1 MDDSG
6 MNEDLWGEDISEEA
20 MEECLLQAS
29 QICSQTAT
37 NQQATNL
44 VTIAASTS
52 ISQYDQFKMPILQTK
67 NVYAFC
73 KQSNSVPPRR
83 FNNMVKKTPKNSFM
97 KSELSQGSNPFEVV
111 SEMAKCFQVSSESLK
126 LSQEIHRLKE
136 PTSCNSDLIT
146 HHRQASKLS
155 SNNVKLDL
163 KNVSSNLS
171 NLSRNRQSES
181 KRLAMVKQLA
191 AQKRNIMHFNAKELN
206 EQTNK
211 FEERINSS
219 RNGFNSKE
227 VEISVLHTQL
237 QDIEVNLKL
246 QKVKKVKDDLEVEEP
261 AKRFSP
267 PETHDNVENKDIKTK
282 LKIANS
288 VLLGDLLGP
297 HIFQKSPSEQ
307 PLIKLKNIQNFTE
320 HKKRKQVNI
329 EKLMADY
336 ERLNRVSLYLNR
348 RSLEPCYASIHSLT
362 VLDSLDCTRSKYHI
376 EKIFGEVL
384 VLLSDQL
391 TMLKELDLSCQELQ
405 DLDRELLESSDE
417 RLMGES
423 TLLSSEQWSSQESG
437 VEARRGLGLLAAITS
452 LSSHAA
458 SLLSGQAEYSS
469 VITLSTPVKP
479 NCQPFFV
486 YDEFKVKPK
495 ELSLSYLNCNLGFLT
510 LLCDLCVAIKQE
522 RRCLA
527 YSGVL
532 AGVVALIKSVM
543 IHPTSKGKCMP
554 LVCQILKEIVFC
566 RPQVNVIL
574 PFTELLYILSPFPE
588 VCGSLCHNSP
598 KEKYLDKCSRDI
610 IHFHT
615 EDSCVLQ
622 VLSWLVGVRI
632 ANMTVRSHVCRNFV
646 RWLSGCFSGP
656 HHGPP
661 WLHGMAGTCVCRKR
675 LEQVTCGL
683 LYRAFQDF
691 KQLQTEGPTQT
702 RQTKWLP
709 GGDTGLIRE
718 LRSTIQAGILVL
730 HRLVD
735 QDQDFGIH
743 IASMEGEWQMFVLGC
758 GKAHTMLGL
767 NARQRQCLEELVTME
782 EEEIKPDP
790 GSLGMTP
797 DGVRE
802 NETVFHH
809 LWRDHLLY
817 MSHNYIQ

>member
-1 MDDSG
+1 MNDSG

-52 ISQYDQFKMPILQTK
+52 ISQCDQFKMPILQTK

-83 FNNMVKKTPKNSFM
+83 FNNMVKKTSKNSLM
-97 KSELSQGSNPFEVV
+97 KSELSQGSNPFGVV
-111 SEMAKCFQVSSESLK
+111 SEMAKCF
-126 LSQEIHRLKE
+126 
-136 PTSCNSDLIT
+136 
-146 HHRQASKLS
+146 
-155 SNNVKLDL
+155 
-163 KNVSSNLS
+163 
-171 NLSRNRQSES
+171 
-181 KRLAMVKQLA
+181 
-191 AQKRNIMHFNAKELN
+191 
-206 EQTNK
+206 
-211 FEERINSS
+211 
-219 RNGFNSKE
+219 
-227 VEISVLHTQL
+227 
-237 QDIEVNLKL
+237 
-246 QKVKKVKDDLEVEEP
+246 
-261 AKRFSP
+261 
-267 PETHDNVENKDIKTK
+267 
-282 LKIANS
+282 
-288 VLLGDLLGP
+288 
-297 HIFQKSPSEQ
+297 
-307 PLIKLKNIQNFTE
+307 QNFTE

-376 EKIFGEVL
+376 EKILGEVL

-391 TMLKELDLSCQELQ
+391 TMLKELDLSGQELQ

-417 RLMGES
+417 RLMRES
-423 TLLSSEQWSSQESG
+423 MLLSSEQWSSQESG

-458 SLLSGQAEYSS
+458 SLLSGQVEYSS

-495 ELSLSYLNCNLGFLT
+495 DLSLSYLNCNLGFLT
-510 LLCDLCVAIKQE
+510 LLRDLCVAIKQE

-527 YSGVL
+527 YSGIL

-543 IHPTSKGKCMP
+543 IHPTSQSKCMP

-574 PFTELLYILSPFPE
+574 PFTELLYILSPYPE

-632 ANMTVRSHVCRNFV
+632 ADMTVRSHVCRNFV

-661 WLHGMAGTCVCRKR
+661 WLHGMAGTCICRKR

-691 KQLQTEGPTQT
+691 KQLHTEGSTQT
-702 RQTKWLP
+702 RQTKWFP
-709 GGDTGLIRE
+709 GGDKGLIRE
-718 LRSTIQAGILVL
+718 LRSTIQTGILVL

-758 GKAHTMLGL
+758 GKAQTMLGL
-767 NARQRQCLEELVTME
+767 NARQRRCLEELVTME

-790 GSLGMTP
+790 GSSGMTP
-797 DGVRE
+797 EGVRE

-809 LWRDHLLY
+809 LWRDHILY
-817 MSHNYIQ
+817 MSHKYVQ